1 MCGDVEDLQLG
12 KFRGEGGFCDVF
24 LEQGDEGFCLGRG
37 IR

>member
-24 LEQGDEGFCLGRG
+24 SSKVMRVSV
-37 IR
+37 